1 MSIERSDVEKI
12 AHLAR
17 LEVAEADVPDY
28 VRNLSNIFDLVAQMD
43 SVDTS
48 DVEPMAHPLAMAQRL
63 RDDVVAETD
72 QRDHFQR
79 IAPQTENGLYLVPKV
94 IE

>member
-17 LEVAEADVPDY
+17 LEVAEADVPEY
-28 VRNLSNIFDLVAQMD
+28 VRNLSNILDLVAHMD
-43 SVDTS
+43 SVDT
-48 DVEPMAHPLAMAQRL
+48 DNVEPMAHPMEMVQRL
-63 RDDVVAETD
+63 REDVVTETD
-72 QRDHFQR
+72 QRDHFQQV
-79 IAPQTENGLYLVPKV
+79 APQTENGLYLVPKV

>member
-17 LEVAEADVPDY
+17 LEVAETDVPDY
-28 VRNLSNIFDLVAQMD
+28 VRNLSNILDLVAQMD
-43 SVDTS
+43 SVDT
-48 DVEPMAHPLAMAQRL
+48 DNVEPMAHPMEMAQRL
-63 RDDVVAETD
+63 REDVVTETD
-72 QRDHFQR
+72 QREHFQQ